1 MKKIF
6 ISIIVSLIT
15 SISVAQSSYRGFVNT
30 AYSFGS
36 GEYGFNQWHINTV
49 HGVVLF
55 HNRLFIGG
63 GIGLVFQQKA
73 TDLKPTVYLFLQM
86 YVISF

>member
-30 AYSFGS
+30 L
-36 GEYGFNQWHINTV
+36 QPINKGMHT
-49 HGVVLF
+49 
-55 HNRLFIGG
+55 I
-63 GIGLVFQQKA
+63 
-73 TDLKPTVYLFLQM
+73 P
-86 YVISF
+86 

>member
-30 AYSFGS
+30 ADFWNMNKSLSF
-36 GEYGFNQWHINTV
+36 
-49 HGVVLF
+49 
-55 HNRLFIGG
+55 
-63 GIGLVFQQKA
+63 
-73 TDLKPTVYLFLQM
+73 
-86 YVISF
+86 SFMRILSE